1 MSKAAPW
8 SIKGVDFD
16 AREAAKEAARR
27 DGLSLGEWLN
37 RAIAEHA
44 VETGADGEDFNAD
57 ERLEAVA
64 AQLARLS
71 REAETDGGRTLPDGD
86 GNQRLGGEGRAA
98 ADARPPAPEGWRPER
113 WDEEPEPRRAAAV
126 RARPARDRR
135 QSEKTASG
143 GRETAARHETID
155 AEALLEKAVAA
166 FESRAE
172 RAERALAQVAER
184 IGGAESERAKMLAQV
199 ESRLSQL
206 ETHLRA
212 ETRLDVEP
220 LRGALGRLE
229 TRLDDLAKREP
240 EPRDEETLRNLDCKL
255 SNLLSRV
262 ERAESAPAA
271 ERDEN
276 FSRLETRFDALLARL
291 DRSASR
297 QDAGGRPPG
306 SPAPGRVSD
315 MRRAIEE
322 ISAHQR
328 ALDSRSAHAQSS
340 ALGRASARPQL
351 AAIASVAPKPSA
363 ASQPTAALDA
373 RFEALAQKLDS
384 IAQLNAAPADAGR
397 IDRLQTGI
405 ESLSA
410 RIEDMRRDFSA
421 LRDAPRETVA
431 PAIEKALRDLAARV
445 DALAAAQPVA
455 AMTEVAGLRGE
466 ISSLTRSLGDLAPR
480 GAVAALENALRDLS
494 SRVDANRSTLE
505 RVAETRGA
513 AASPELSRQLADI
526 ARGLSDVAPRGAV
539 AGIETAMRDLSG
551 RVDSAREI
559 MARASESHLEA
570 APEFEALRRQLAKI
584 DASLGDVAPRGAV
597 AALESAMREL
607 SNRVDSAR
615 EIMAR
620 ASERQLEAA
629 PNVDALNQRLA
640 EIGAR
645 LSDVAPRAAVDGVGT
660 AVRDLAERIETT
672 REIMARAAER
682 RIDFTPDFE
691 ALKRQM
697 AGVVAV
703 LGDVAPR
710 EAVVGVETAVRDLAG
725 RVDSARDLMERAS
738 ARVLEQAPD
747 VQALDRR
754 LADIDAALG
763 EVAPRDAVFELGSAM
778 RDLTA
783 RVENARALME
793 RAPLGA
799 SVDEI
804 ETLGQQVAAMSR
816 ALDDVAPRSQIA
828 ALDLAVRELGARL
841 ERSRDEGLRDAV
853 LEPIETLAADMRR
866 ALAEIGASANIDG
879 VVRQMR
885 ALEDKIDDLRRNG
898 ADRGDYLKAVD
909 QSDALRGAIAEA
921 LEHMAPVERMEKQV
935 AALTERLQD
944 LSRQSSEASRAHE
957 TGLAQNEANWRD
969 IGSRLDNLALRIDR
983 AADHAPL
990 AQEESRFDE
999 LTRRLDFMQ
1008 QALAERIDI
1017 AVETRGG
1024 PQAPEG
1030 LEPLLRALAEKL
1042 ESAMAPQADSRAIE
1056 ALERQMARVSERLEL
1071 GAAHGAMQ
1079 LQQALADLAAR
1090 LDQGRAQDRETVR
1103 EVTRDTLR
1111 EALSQLPAADPRAE
1125 QAARDIAE
1133 LREKHAH
1140 SDRRAQ
1146 QTLSAVHETLE
1157 KVVDRL
1163 ALLEED
1169 VHEARAGAPAQPPAE
1184 PQPRAAQA
1192 EAAPPVAAP
1201 RAPKTEAASAAPR
1214 LDGGADSLDFD
1225 PDSFLVEPGAGR
1237 PVAAS
1242 TAAGRPSAASDRAYE
1257 QGAAVIKLSRDDEAA
1272 LLSGSQQTSV
1282 NYIEVARRA
1291 LAARAAA
1298 DARDKAEGQGAS
1310 PSLSLAAERAKEKF
1324 MRPLASGEK
1333 SSGVARKGLAIAGAA
1348 AVLAVGVQLFRVAM
1362 APDAPPMEMAAPAK
1376 PVAVEAAPSAP
1387 SAAAPTPVAPA
1398 SAPAAAP
1405 EPAPAQAAPVTPSP
1419 VAPPAGGK
1427 PQRGASLIDPLAVGT
1442 TLPRNADMASIQ
1454 AGAQIASLKELADK
1468 GDAAAQ
1474 FDLGARYADGRGFDR
1489 DAVAARLWFEKAA
1502 AQGQPQAEYRLGVIF
1517 EKGVGVPRD
1526 VRMARD
1532 YYQKAAN
1539 QGHVRAMHNLAVI
1552 EAEGVEGKPDYAAA
1566 AQWFR
1571 RAAEYGVRDS
1581 QFNLA
1586 ILYARGMGVAQNMA
1600 QSYVWFNAAASQ
1612 GDSDAARKRDEVAA
1626 RLGADELA
1634 TAKKQAGAFR
1644 ARAVDPAVNESPVA
1658 AGRPQAPTR
1667 T

>member
-1 MSKAAPW
+1 
-8 SIKGVDFD
+8 
-16 AREAAKEAARR
+16 
-27 DGLSLGEWLN
+27 
-37 RAIAEHA
+37 
-44 VETGADGEDFNAD
+44 
-57 ERLEAVA
+57 
-64 AQLARLS
+64 
-71 REAETDGGRTLPDGD
+71 
-86 GNQRLGGEGRAA
+86 
-98 ADARPPAPEGWRPER
+98 
-113 WDEEPEPRRAAAV
+113 
-126 RARPARDRR
+126 PARDRR

-551 RVDSAREI
+551 
-559 MARASESHLEA
+559 
-570 APEFEALRRQLAKI
+570 
-584 DASLGDVAPRGAV
+584 
-597 AALESAMREL
+597 
-607 SNRVDSAR
+607 RVDSAR

-1192 EAAPPVAAP
+1192 EAA
-1201 RAPKTEAASAAPR
+1201 
-1214 LDGGADSLDFD
+1214 
-1225 PDSFLVEPGAGR
+1225 
-1237 PVAAS
+1237 
-1242 TAAGRPSAASDRAYE
+1242 
-1257 QGAAVIKLSRDDEAA
+1257 
-1272 LLSGSQQTSV
+1272 
-1282 NYIEVARRA
+1282 
-1291 LAARAAA
+1291 
-1298 DARDKAEGQGAS
+1298 
-1310 PSLSLAAERAKEKF
+1310 
-1324 MRPLASGEK
+1324 
-1333 SSGVARKGLAIAGAA
+1333 
-1348 AVLAVGVQLFRVAM
+1348 
-1362 APDAPPMEMAAPAK
+1362 
-1376 PVAVEAAPSAP
+1376 
-1387 SAAAPTPVAPA
+1387 
-1398 SAPAAAP
+1398 
-1405 EPAPAQAAPVTPSP
+1405 
-1419 VAPPAGGK
+1419 
-1427 PQRGASLIDPLAVGT
+1427 
-1442 TLPRNADMASIQ
+1442 
-1454 AGAQIASLKELADK
+1454 
-1468 GDAAAQ
+1468 
-1474 FDLGARYADGRGFDR
+1474 
-1489 DAVAARLWFEKAA
+1489 
-1502 AQGQPQAEYRLGVIF
+1502 
-1517 EKGVGVPRD
+1517 
-1526 VRMARD
+1526 
-1532 YYQKAAN
+1532 
-1539 QGHVRAMHNLAVI
+1539 
-1552 EAEGVEGKPDYAAA
+1552 
-1566 AQWFR
+1566 
-1571 RAAEYGVRDS
+1571 
-1581 QFNLA
+1581 
-1586 ILYARGMGVAQNMA
+1586 
-1600 QSYVWFNAAASQ
+1600 
-1612 GDSDAARKRDEVAA
+1612 
-1626 RLGADELA
+1626 
-1634 TAKKQAGAFR
+1634 
-1644 ARAVDPAVNESPVA
+1644 
-1658 AGRPQAPTR
+1658 
-1667 T
+1667 

>member
-44 VETGADGEDFNAD
+44 VETGADDEDFNAD

-71 REAETDGGRTLPDGD
+71 REAETDGGRPRPDGD
-86 GNQRLGGEGRAA
+86 RDQPLGDAGRAA

-113 WDEEPEPRRAAAV
+113 WDEEPEPRRAAAG
-126 RARPARDRR
+126 RSRPARDRR
-135 QSEKTASG
+135 PSEKTGAG
-143 GRETAARHETID
+143 GRATAARPETID
-155 AEALLEKAVAA
+155 AEALLDKAVAA

-291 DRSASR
+291 DRSVSR

-328 ALDSRSAHAQSS
+328 ALDSRSAQSQSS
-340 ALGRASARPQL
+340 PLGSSARPQL
-351 AAIASVAPKPSA
+351 AAIAPAAPKPPA

-373 RFEALAQKLDS
+373 RFEALAQKLDR
-384 IAQLNAAPADAGR
+384 IAQLNAAPADDSR

-445 DALAAAQPVA
+445 DALAVAQPAA

-494 SRVDANRSTLE
+494 SRVEANRSTLE

-513 AASPELSRQLADI
+513 SISPELSRQLADI

-645 LSDVAPRAAVDGVGT
+645 LSDVAPRGAVDGVGT

-697 AGVVAV
+697 AEVVAAM
-703 LGDVAPR
+703 GDVAPR
-710 EAVVGVETAVRDLAG
+710 QAVVGVETAVRDLAG

-747 VQALDRR
+747 FQALDRR
-754 LADIDAALG
+754 LADIGAALG

-783 RVENARALME
+783 RVENARAFME
-793 RAPLGA
+793 RAPQGA

-816 ALDDVAPRSQIA
+816 ALEDVAPRSQIA

-957 TGLAQNEANWRD
+957 TGLAQNDANWRD

-990 AQEESRFDE
+990 AQEESRFEE

-1201 RAPKTEAASAAPR
+1201 RAPKTEASLAPSAAPR

-1225 PDSFLVEPGAGR
+1225 PHSFLVEPGAGR

-1242 TAAGRPSAASDRAYE
+1242 NGAGRPSAASDRAYE
-1257 QGAAVIKLSRDDEAA
+1257 QGAAVMTLSREDEAA

-1298 DARDKAEGQGAS
+1298 EARDKAEGQGAS

-1376 PVAVEAAPSAP
+1376 PVAVEAAPSA
-1387 SAAAPTPVAPA
+1387 AAPAPA
-1398 SAPAAAP
+1398 PVAPAAAP

-1419 VAPPAGGK
+1419 IAPPAGGK
-1427 PQRGASLIDPLAVGT
+1427 PPRGASLLDPLAVGT

-1454 AGAQIASLKELADK
+1454 AGAQVASLKELADK

-1489 DAVAARLWFEKAA
+1489 DAVASRLWFEKAA

-1552 EAEGVEGKPDYAAA
+1552 EAEGVDGKPDYAAA

-1644 ARAVDPAVNESPVA
+1644 ARAADPAVNESPVA